1 MENPSPRPSE
11 AFEAGLEVSSPPLV
25 SQRPTQSR
33 SQQSKWLYRGLLGI
47 LFFAVVGVSLVRLN
61 EPKVVQE
68 PVIVAASTDP
78 LPARPSGQ
86 EPAPA
91 TVAAPVPAPPPAP
104 IAAPVR
110 PPAPVTAPVPAP
122 PTQLAKAPTPAPS
135 ALAQARTQP
144 DSQPA
149 FRPSASLPLPRQV
162 EASLR
167 EWVRLWAA
175 QKPDPYLALFDPSFA
190 GWETYSA
197 NRRKRMLAATFI
209 EVDIHD
215 LQIRQTA
222 PNEITTRFVQLY
234 RSDTHRSKDTK
245 ELVWRQTASG
255 PKIFAERLV
264 K

>member
-78 LPARPSGQ
+78 LPARPLSQ
-86 EPAPA
+86 EPVAAPASTVAAAPA
-91 TVAAPVPAPPPAP
+91 TTSTPTAASAPPAT
-104 IAAPVR
+104 
-110 PPAPVTAPVPAP
+110 PPAASAP
-122 PTQLAKAPTPAPS
+122 PS
-135 ALAQARTQP
+135 AAVQTRTQADP
-144 DSQPA
+144 QPAFTA

-167 EWVRLWAA
+167 EWIRLWAA
-175 QKPDPYLALFDPSFA
+175 QKPDPYLAFFDPSFA
-190 GWETYSA
+190 GWEAYSA
-197 NRRKRMLAATFI
+197 NRKKRMLAAAFI

-215 LQIRQTA
+215 LQIRQTG
-222 PNEITTRFVQLY
+222 PNETTTRFVQLY
-234 RSDTHRSKDTK
+234 RSDSYRSKDTK
-245 ELVWRQTASG
+245 ELVWRQTANG